1 MGKGGSEG
9 RIDAFVVLK
18 NDLNIFIHQR
28 LSYKKKGGGWVG
40 GKNIKM
46 IGQKRTEGEVEEKGG
61 GRKEKVK
68 SEQECICCTI
78 KQLSVKVHQIIL

>member
-1 MGKGGSEG
+1 VSGVGKGGSEG

-40 GKNIKM
+40 GKDIKM

-61 GRKEKVK
+61 EKRK
-68 SEQECICCTI
+68 S
-78 KQLSVKVHQIIL
+78 

>member
-1 MGKGGSEG
+1 M
-9 RIDAFVVLK
+9 
-18 NDLNIFIHQR
+18 
-28 LSYKKKGGGWVG
+28 G

-78 KQLSVKVHQIIL
+78 KQLSVTVHQIIL

>member
-1 MGKGGSEG
+1 
-9 RIDAFVVLK
+9 
-18 NDLNIFIHQR
+18 
-28 LSYKKKGGGWVG
+28 VG

-61 GRKEKVK
+61 GRKEKVE

-78 KQLSVKVHQIIL
+78 KQLSVKVHQIILLTYWLIYSLKTEVLVLFSFFPLF

>member
-1 MGKGGSEG
+1 M
-9 RIDAFVVLK
+9 
-18 NDLNIFIHQR
+18 
-28 LSYKKKGGGWVG
+28 G

-61 GRKEKVK
+61 GEEKKKVK

>member
-1 MGKGGSEG
+1 
-9 RIDAFVVLK
+9 
-18 NDLNIFIHQR
+18 
-28 LSYKKKGGGWVG
+28 VG

-46 IGQKRTEGEVEEKGG
+46 IGQKRTEGEVDEKGG
-61 GRKEKVK
+61 GRKGE

>member
-1 MGKGGSEG
+1 M
-9 RIDAFVVLK
+9 
-18 NDLNIFIHQR
+18 
-28 LSYKKKGGGWVG
+28 G

-61 GRKEKVK
+61 GGRKGE